1 MLSDMRK
8 KLTPKLIDSL
18 PPASGKRYEVRDEL
32 LTGLLVRVSSTG
44 GKVWYTSCRING
56 KLRRIKIG
64 TYPILSLADAR
75 ETARALLRDVQLG
88 KFSERQEPE
97 LPTFGEVIPQFIE
110 LYAKPRNRS
119 WKSSERVL
127 TKFAELNDRPIN
139 EIRRGHVVFV
149 LDKLTASGA
158 TIGVNRAL
166 AAVKKLFA
174 WCVDRGT
181 IEINPVAGLKAPAKE
196 VSRDRV
202 LTDDELRAYWAAAK
216 GEGFPFA
223 QFAQLLLLTAQR
235 RGEVA
240 GMCWTEINFEN
251 AVWTIPAKRAK
262 NATQHAVP
270 LAPFVIDI
278 LRSLPRFLNSDLVF
292 TTTGKTP
299 ISGFG
304 RFKRRL
310 DRDGSGDSWR
320 LHDLRRTAATNM
332 ALVGIQPHII
342 EAVLNH
348 KSGIVSGVA
357 AVYNRHAYLDEKREA
372 LNAWVNQ
379 VIKIANKSTPVDQAL
394 TESDL
399 AEVAVLQPRSQAL

>member
-1 MLSDMRK
+1 
-8 KLTPKLIDSL
+8 
-18 PPASGKRYEVRDEL
+18 
-32 LTGLLVRVSSTG
+32 
-44 GKVWYTSCRING
+44 
-56 KLRRIKIG
+56 
-64 TYPILSLADAR
+64 
-75 ETARALLRDVQLG
+75 LLRDVQLG
-88 KFSERQEPE
+88 KFSEKRRDIA
-97 LPTFGEVIPQFIE
+97 TFGEVVPQFIE

-119 WKSSERVL
+119 WKSTERVL
-127 TKFAELNDRPIN
+127 TKFAPLNERPIN
-139 EIRRGHVVFV
+139 EIRRSHVVFI
-149 LDKLTASGA
+149 LDGLTASGA

-202 LTDDELRAYWAAAK
+202 LTDDELRAYWAAAET
-216 GEGFPFA
+216 EGFPFA
-223 QFAQLLLLTAQR
+223 QFAQVLVLTGQR

-240 GMCWTEINFEN
+240 GMSRSEIDFEK

-278 LRSLPRFLNSDLVF
+278 LKSLPRFLNSDLVF

-310 DRDGSGDSWR
+310 DNFSAGDDWR

-332 ALVGIQPHII
+332 ALAGVQPHII

-372 LNAWVNQ
+372 LHLWTKRV
-379 VIKIANKSTPVDQAL
+379 L
-394 TESDL
+394 TIVGRSPSVPAAEMTL
-399 AEVAVLQPRSQAL
+399 AG